1 MHCSQETMQRS
12 PCAVL
17 SEQSF
22 DSSMGQAERASV
34 EPPVVV
40 VHLEDIVGLGN
51 KMWREI
57 TNVSSCLFHL
67 KFGEEQLQTPV
78 SIVGT
83 CFDETHT
90 QIQSNAIR

>member
-1 MHCSQETMQRS
+1 MQRFHY
-12 PCAVL
+12 AVPL
-17 SEQSF
+17 KQSF
-22 DSSMGQAERASV
+22 DSSMGQVERASV

-67 KFGEEQLQTPV
+67 TFGEEQLQTPV
-78 SIVGT
+78 SMVGT